1 VPDIIAYT
9 DGGCRGN
16 PGVGAWAFV
25 LIHRAT
31 GHALERADAT
41 AQTTSNRMEL
51 QAVLEAF
58 SAVKRS
64 RSRVLLLS
72 DSKYVINC
80 GSQWLA
86 GWKRR
91 GWQRADGPLKNVD
104 LLQQL
109 DLAVARHEIEW
120 RWVPGHSG
128 EAGNER
134 VDGLVNEAMD
144 RLMRRADTRWDRRC
158 TWTAPLPE
166 ADAGSGDSRLSRFGR
181 PRSRA

>member
-31 GHALERADAT
+31 GRALERADAT

-51 QAVLEAF
+51 QAVLEAL

-64 RSRVLLLS
+64 RSGVLLVS

-91 GWQRADGPLKNVD
+91 GWQRADGPLKNLD
-104 LLQQL
+104 LLQRL
-109 DLAVARHEIEW
+109 DLALAAHQIEW

-134 VDGLVNEAMD
+134 VDRLVNEAMD
-144 RLMRRADTRWDRRC
+144 RLMQRADTRWDHRRM
-158 TWTAPLPE
+158 WTESLPE
-166 ADAGSGDSRLSRFGR
+166 AQSSSAT
-181 PRSRA
+181 